1 MLRQQHLTTVLST
14 ILLTFLLIVAGEIR
28 AAEKSQTPYV
38 IVLASAPG
46 TNLTWRPKANP
57 LFENRTLFV
66 TRTTVKGKP
75 WERLNLGFFNS
86 RQQAV
91 LVLNNLQKSYEGA
104 WLRTATADEIKT
116 ASGKAMPAVAVKKP
130 ASSSKTSPGNNST
143 LTDKQLDSLM
153 QRAKNDFKDENYS
166 QAIRYLTAILSAG
179 EHKYSMEALELL
191 GLSRQR
197 NGQNAHAVAIYQEY
211 LEKYPTSE
219 GAVRVNQRLTG
230 LITSTRAPREQITME
245 ADQDKAISET
255 TTYGSFS
262 QFYAKDTSETDGI
275 DAVVTRSQLITFLDL
290 TTLHQTSSFDHRF
303 QIIAEDTYDFIDE
316 TESNFFR
323 FIELYYDLGSRRTGT
338 SGRIGRQALR
348 IGGLVRRFDGIS
360 AGYQLTPGMRLN
372 ALAGY
377 PVDIADYSSI
387 NQHKSFYGFTFET
400 GTFLEHWDMNLFYFD
415 QSIDGVDDLS
425 SIGTEIRYNDRT
437 RSVFGMLDY
446 NLDYNELNILQLNAN
461 LLFDRGRVAYMNAF
475 MRKVPSLATSNALIG
490 RPEGSIDELLKNLN
504 IEQIYQL
511 ARDRTA
517 DSSTITFGGSQP
529 ISEKLQVNADIT
541 FAKVEATVDSGG
553 VPATPSTGTDYFIST
568 QIVGNNLILKRDTGV
583 LGLRYLDTE
592 LAYTWSIIANTR
604 IPVSRHWR
612 VNPRI
617 QYDIRNASDERSQ
630 NRLRLIF
637 RTDYRYMNKIRLD
650 FEIGYGT
657 IREDSSSQ
665 AGDINSLF
673 YTAGYRWDF

>member
-1 MLRQQHLTTVLST
+1 MLRQLHITSVLST
-14 ILLTFLLIVAGEIR
+14 ILLIFLFMVSGETR
-28 AAEKSQTPYV
+28 AAGKSLTPYV

-46 TNLTWRPKANP
+46 TNLAWKPKTNSV
-57 LFENRTLFV
+57 FEGRTLFV
-66 TRTTVKGKP
+66 TRTTVKGKQ
-75 WERLNLGFFNS
+75 WERLNLGFFDS

-91 LVLNNLQKSYEGA
+91 LVLNNLQKIYPGA
-104 WLRTATADEIKT
+104 WLRAATADELKKT
-116 ASGKAMPAVAVKKP
+116 SGQAVSAVAATIP
-130 ASSSKTSPGNNST
+130 SSSKKTTPVNNST

-153 QRAKNDFKDENYS
+153 QRAKNDFKNENYS
-166 QAIRYLTAILSAG
+166 QAIRYLTAVISAG
-179 EHKYSMEALELL
+179 QHKYSMEALELL

-219 GAVRVNQRLTG
+219 GAIRVNQRLTG
-230 LITSTRAPREQITME
+230 LLTSTKPPRDKIHME
-245 ADQDKAISET
+245 ADQDMKISET

-262 QFYAKDTSETDGI
+262 QFYAKDISEADDIGT
-275 DAVVTRSQLITFLDL
+275 VVTRSMFITYLDF
-290 TTLHQTSSFDHRF
+290 TTLHQTNKFDHRF
-303 QIIAEDTYDFIDE
+303 QFIAEDTYDFIDE
-316 TESNFFR
+316 SEANLFR

-338 SGRIGRQALR
+338 SGRIGRQTLR
-348 IGGLVRRFDGIS
+348 LGGIVRRFDGFS

-400 GTFLEHWDMNLFYFD
+400 GTFLEYWDMNLFYFD
-415 QSIDGVDDLS
+415 QSIDGVDDLN
-425 SIGTEIRYNDRT
+425 SIGTEVRYNDRT
-437 RSVFGMLDY
+437 TSLFGMIDYDLDY
-446 NLDYNELNILQLNAN
+446 NDFNILQLNAN
-461 LLFDRGRVAYMNAF
+461 LLFDRGRTAYMNAF

-490 RPEGSIDELLKNLN
+490 RPEGSIEELLENLN

-517 DSSTITFGGSQP
+517 DSATITLGGSQP

-541 FAKVEATVDSGG
+541 FARAEGTIDSGG
-553 VPATPSTGTDYFIST
+553 VPATPSTGTDYYIST

-583 LGLRYLDTE
+583 LGIRYLDTSFGN
-592 LAYTWSIIANTR
+592 TWSFIANTR
-604 IPVSRHWR
+604 IPVSRSWR
-612 VNPRI
+612 VNPRF
-617 QYDIRNASDERSQ
+617 QYDIRNASDGDTQ

-637 RTDYRYMNKIRLD
+637 RTDYRYLNKIRLD

-657 IREDSSSQ
+657 VRDDANTLQ
-665 AGDINSLF
+665 GDANSLF
-673 YTAGYRWDF
+673 FTAGYRWDF